1 MRQGL
6 AAAFDRRARGFEF
19 GRFSRM
25 RPCARALARGT
36 KEEASERAVAVRV
49 LRLAERVV
57 ARVRVVER
65 ERGRR
70 ALLRTAVVCVELF
83 ELQDGAP
90 LPSRMTANV
99 RGDLTENVRPHFY
112 ARRNCSVKLFISA
125 ATIIFAPGGEH
136 H

>member
-1 MRQGL
+1 
-6 AAAFDRRARGFEF
+6 
-19 GRFSRM
+19 
-25 RPCARALARGT
+25 
-36 KEEASERAVAVRV
+36 V
-49 LRLAERVV
+49 LAERVV

-83 ELQDGAP
+83 ELQDGVP
-90 LPSRMTANV
+90 LSFRMTADA

-125 ATIIFAPGGEH
+125 ATIIFAPGDEH